1 MVVLVDGL
9 LVGGAVGSGGEGSTG
24 APPPGLE
31 LPPPQADS
39 KPAAKQQTT
48 AMRQVAERVGALRLI
63 NGLSVNIVRVL
74 CVKE

>member
-1 MVVLVDGL
+1 MVLVEGLPVDGVVGS
-9 LVGGAVGSGGEGSTG
+9 VGGGST
-24 APPPGLE
+24 ATPPELA